1 VTRRPRQRLEDILEA
16 VAVAQTIAERGRQDF
31 DDDPVARLAAE
42 AAVTRIGEAARHLPE
57 EVTALAADVPWA
69 QIRGMRN
76 VMAHAYFDIEIDV
89 LLDHDRP
96 RPSHPR
102 HPGGCAAGEASGLV
116 TSMREHVGHRRRIE
130 LLGGEPQVPVL
141 ALPPL
146 ASVEIAVT
154 RSERT
159 AHRAHRLR
167 ATTLAGL
174 SVRTELL

>member
-76 VMAHAYFDIEIDV
+76 VMTHAYFDIEIDV
-89 LLDHDRP
+89 LWTTIARD
-96 RPSHPR
+96 
-102 HPGGCAAGEASGLV
+102 
-116 TSMREHVGHRRRIE
+116 
-130 LLGGEPQVPVL
+130 
-141 ALPPL
+141 LP
-146 ASVEIAVT
+146 
-154 RSERT
+154 
-159 AHRAHRLR
+159 
-167 ATTLAGL
+167 TLATQ
-174 SVRTELL
+174 VAALLEKLPDS